1 MKELTHFTV
10 YQKTSKQSKGKESK
24 EK

>member
-10 YQKTSKQSKGKESK
+10 YQKTSTQSKGKESK